1 MVDDAAGRADDD
13 VRPPREDDGLR
24 HHVHPAHERGRP
36 GTDPGAQRFKLFR
49 NLDGEL
55 ARGGQDEREEGL
67 GGVDEALQ
75 DGEGK
80 GARFA
85 GASLGE
91 ADDVLAWGSGGGVEG
106 GVVGWAASPR
116 VASRPGARRPRR
128 VRHGRLMM
136 TPHRRTNAHG
146 RRPRARRAARD
157 GGPPPRPCDP
167 PRASLTPS
175 MRPILSYSYL
185 SAVGARPPSGC
196 RSGSPTRAQ
205 PPRPPAVCKRQAPQT
220 QRTRCRLVRRAPS

>member
-1 MVDDAAGRADDD
+1 MSQNTASLVKYNTPILVNTTGGAKGKKKKARRKINPSLLSHLENRQGESPRLAA
-13 VRPPREDDGLR
+13 PGLR
-24 HHVHPAHERGRP
+24 
-36 GTDPGAQRFKLFR
+36 Q
-49 NLDGEL
+49 
-55 ARGGQDEREEGL
+55 
-67 GGVDEALQ
+67 
-75 DGEGK
+75 
-80 GARFA
+80 
-85 GASLGE
+85 

-157 GGPPPRPCDP
+157 GGPPPRPCAP
-167 PRASLTPS
+167 PRASLTPA
-175 MRPILSYSYL
+175 MRPILSSSYL